1 MVDTAPPVF
10 APAPVAAPV
19 LPAAAEATPAPPA
32 TTAVPATPGPA
43 APPASL
49 PAVPTRYAIKGQTEV
64 EGGFNFSYVRL
75 PKGSSATFALDP
87 AIRRFVSDGLALG
100 GTLDLRV
107 IKDGPKSFTLMPD
120 AEYNFSFGDGRLFE
134 FVMLGLGVRYVTSG
148 KANAT
153 NFVFRPGL
161 GTKLTFGGGL
171 IALGIAVPVAFSDPV
186 EIGLDIMTRYA
197 VFF

>member
-1 MVDTAPPVF
+1 VP
-10 APAPVAAPV
+10 
-19 LPAAAEATPAPPA
+19 PAAQPST
-32 TTAVPATPGPA
+32 GPA
-43 APPASL
+43 ASL
-49 PAVPTRYAIKGQTEV
+49 PAVPAHYAVKGLTEV

-87 AIRRFVSDGLALG
+87 AIRRFISDGLAIG

-134 FVMLGLGVRYVTSG
+134 FIMMGLGVRYVTSG

-171 IALGIAVPVAFSDPV
+171 IALGIAVPIAFSDPV

-197 VFF
+197 IFF